1 MTRVLTLLVSART
14 KKDRPHPQNQGT
26 HACSVLNPTVN
37 TSSAAT
43 GLRVAED
50 VFGFLS
56 HHRAN
61 NMSSRLALRLWAQT
75 HVQRVFGKQYVLL
88 ESSGDE
94 PVVLCFDS
102 VGLACIVCEAPGIRP
117 AAPGL
122 PAAGGGHEPWPVLQ
136 LHRVEKSTAAAW
148 FSWSVGDAAPAELSL
163 AAAKEQAARP
173 QPGEPPA
180 APCSEH
186 CFCQTPRMTRISRAR
201 HIRAPP
207 TWTSG

>member
-1 MTRVLTLLVSART
+1 M
-14 KKDRPHPQNQGT
+14 
-26 HACSVLNPTVN
+26 
-37 TSSAAT
+37 
-43 GLRVAED
+43 AED
-50 VFGFLS
+50 DFRQRGFSLS

-148 FSWSVGDAAPAELSL
+148 FSWPVGDAAPAELSL

-173 QPGEPPA
+173 RSTLTEAGRRTVVACIESYYQQHVLEPSVA
-180 APCSEH
+180 GCVPCTNKKRNPSPS
-186 CFCQTPRMTRISRAR
+186 TA
-201 HIRAPP
+201 
-207 TWTSG
+207 